1 MVELAW
7 VPDRIPSAGEHTAT
21 VIVAIPNAA
30 DTASRD
36 QSKVSVKGSEHQL
49 QRELH
54 QPRRRR
60 REDAPEV
67 GGVEVGDRQPEVR
80 RGWSR

>member
-7 VPDRIPSAGEHTAT
+7 LPDRMPSAEEHTAA

-36 QSKVSVKGSEHQL
+36 QPNVSAKDLRKTANV
-49 QRELH
+49 
-54 QPRRRR
+54 
-60 REDAPEV
+60 
-67 GGVEVGDRQPEVR
+67 
-80 RGWSR
+80 